1 MRINTNLTAMNT
13 FTQYTKNNNKIANS
27 VAKLSSG
34 FAINS
39 AADNAAG
46 LAISEKMRA
55 QIRGL
60 SQASTNAQDAISL
73 TQTAEGSL
81 GASTEILQRM
91 RELAVQSAN
100 DTNENEID
108 REALQDEFS
117 QLQEEYRLFTLL
129 CKATHRAK

>member
-13 FTQYTKNNNKIANS
+13 FTQYNKNNNKIANS

-73 TQTAEGSL
+73 TF
-81 GASTEILQRM
+81 
-91 RELAVQSAN
+91 
-100 DTNENEID
+100 D
-108 REALQDEFS
+108 
-117 QLQEEYRLFTLL
+117 
-129 CKATHRAK
+129 HRAVDGAPAAKFLKDLCTALENFGLLLAK